1 MRALLLLPPSEGK
14 AAGGRGRPWAPGR
27 MAHPGLDHLR
37 VRVAAAL
44 AEHLAS
50 PEVDQARL
58 LGVTGSTLLAATA
71 ADLTVLRSATMP
83 AFRRYTGV
91 VHAAADLATLS
102 RTQRSQVRIVSG
114 LWGLVGAD
122 DPVPAYRLKMS
133 ASLPG
138 LGKLSTAWRAAL
150 TAELAVLARRR
161 VVFDLLPQEHS
172 AAWDPA
178 AVGYAQRV
186 TVHFAEEHPD
196 GTRRMVAHN
205 GKAGKGLLARFLIET
220 AASSAAAIGGFAGG
234 GYALDRENSDL
245 QSKEAS
251 ATFVRAV

>member
-1 MRALLLLPPSEGK
+1 MRALFLLPPSEGK
-14 AAGGRGRPWAPGR
+14 AAGGRGRPWSPGR
-27 MAHPGLDHLR
+27 MAHPDLDPLR
-37 VRVAAAL
+37 VKVAAAL

-50 PEVDQARL
+50 PDGDPGRL

-71 ADLTVLRSATMP
+71 ADRTVLRSATMP

-102 RTQRSQVRIVSG
+102 RSQRSQVRIVSG

-138 LGKLSTAWRAAL
+138 LGKLSAAWRAAL

-178 AVGYAQRV
+178 AVDYAQRV
-186 TVHFAEEHPD
+186 TVHFVEERAD
-196 GTRRMVAHN
+196 GTRQVVAHN
-205 GKAGKGLLARFLIET
+205 AKAGKGLLARFLIGA
-220 AASSAAAIGGFAGG
+220 AASSAEAVGGFAGG
-234 GYALDRENSDL
+234 GYALDRESSDL
-245 QSKEAS
+245 HSKEAR
-251 ATFVRAV
+251 ATFVRVP

>member
-1 MRALLLLPPSEGK
+1 
-14 AAGGRGRPWAPGR
+14 
-27 MAHPGLDHLR
+27 MAHPDLDPLR
-37 VRVAAAL
+37 VKVAAAL

-50 PEVDQARL
+50 PAADRGRL

-71 ADLTVLRSATMP
+71 ADTTVLRSATMP

-102 RTQRSQVRIVSG
+102 RSQRSQVRIVSG

-138 LGKLSTAWRAAL
+138 VGKLSTAWRAAL

-178 AVGYAQRV
+178 AVDYAQRV
-186 TVHFAEEHPD
+186 TVHFVEERAD
-196 GTRRMVAHN
+196 GTRQVVAHN
-205 GKAGKGLLARFLIET
+205 AKAGKGLLARFLIGA
-220 AASSAAAIGGFAGG
+220 AASSAEAVEGFAGG
-234 GYALDRENSDL
+234 GYALDRESSDL
-245 QSKEAS
+245 HSKEAH
-251 ATFVRAV
+251 ATFVRVP